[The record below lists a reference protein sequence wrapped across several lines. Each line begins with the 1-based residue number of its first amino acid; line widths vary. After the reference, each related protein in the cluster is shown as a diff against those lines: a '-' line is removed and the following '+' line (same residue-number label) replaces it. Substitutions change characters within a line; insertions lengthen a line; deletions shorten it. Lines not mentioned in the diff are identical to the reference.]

1 MVANTSALVAD
12 PSKTASKA
20 KVCAREPSA
29 GCSRVTSA
37 PRVCTHVASVDSAGG
52 RGLTRHTTRVLRSS
66 GAGMRAAVVASPR
79 ARREV
84 GEVPQPRRLV
94 VRGFRSTSAA
104 QQRRH
109 DSATRSTRPRAMA
122 TSAFSLAVP
131 LALASRGS
139 TRRVA
144 RARARV
150 VSAAHPDAAGGG
162 QAAGARGRV
171 APLLVTSTNDLL
183 DAVLTRALHAPVD
196 PDARPREGEGTHRA
210 HDADLLDALAHRA
223 PELTGSEA
231 ADLLWAVSCAPRFS
245 TLPRNATGRLLDAL
259 VHREGPFAPLHKL
272 YLDESLP
279 LAWMRPAPRRP
290 SSPPARRRRARAPRS
305 PERTPDTARAE
316 PARERPDD
324 EADVH
329 ADLDYK
335 ATPAPERTSSE
346 GMNVDAWSGAPPR
359 AGWHMPYDYSVRDV
373 ARVAHALA
381 SFPPPLDQTAADDR
395 ALTARAVAHLTARFS
410 RDEWTREKTPAEIL
424 ALLAWSFGEMPAAL
438 SSERGCGGGG
448 GGGGGGGDAAVV
460 RGAIDGPVDFRKSA
474 RRAMR
479 ELAAPVRRHADD
491 FTPREIIALV
501 CAYEK
506 TYDDCWLENE
516 PRREPRP
523 EPERAG
529 SSDDSDS
536 AARADGRAAA
546 NHVLQALVPRVLR
559 DTSAYT
565 SRELG
570 YVADA
575 CARFGVH
582 PKREGI
588 WNWTSVILR
597 RRREEERDE
606 AEGEE
611 EEDEEE
617 DEDTRV

>member
-1 MVANTSALVAD
+1 MAALAF
-12 PSKTASKA
+12 
-20 KVCAREPSA
+20 
-29 GCSRVTSA
+29 A
-37 PRVCTHVASVDSAGG
+37 P
-52 RGLTRHTTRVLRSS
+52 
-66 GAGMRAAVVASPR
+66 
-79 ARREV
+79 
-84 GEVPQPRRLV
+84 
-94 VRGFRSTSAA
+94 
-104 QQRRH
+104 
-109 DSATRSTRPRAMA
+109 
-122 TSAFSLAVP
+122 AVP

-150 VSAAHPDAAGGG
+150 VSAARPDLGGG

-171 APLLVTSTNDLL
+171 APLLVTSTNDLV

-196 PDARPREGEGTHRA
+196 PDARPREGGGTHRA

-279 LAWMRPAPRRP
+279 LAWMRPIPRRP
-290 SSPPARRRRARAPRS
+290 PPPPARRRRARARRRPV
-305 PERTPDTARAE
+305 EPDEHARDEPTA
-316 PARERPDD
+316 PARERPDDETDD

-335 ATPAPERTSSE
+335 TTNE
-346 GMNVDAWSGAPPR
+346 DAWSGAPPR
-359 AGWHMPYDYSVRDV
+359 AGWRMPYDYSARDV

-381 SFPPPLDQTAADDR
+381 SFPPPVDQTAADDR

-410 RDEWTREKTPAEIL
+410 RDERTREETPAEIF

-438 SSERGCGGGG
+438 SKSSRDAT
-448 GGGGGGGDAAVV
+448 GGDDAL
-460 RGAIDGPVDFRKSA
+460 RGPADIRASA

-491 FTPREIIALV
+491 FTPREIIAVV

-506 TYDDCWLENE
+506 TYDDCWLV
-516 PRREPRP
+516 R
-523 EPERAG
+523 
-529 SSDDSDS
+529 DDSADDS
-536 AARADGRAAA
+536 ADRSVDHSRIARADGRAAA

-559 DTSAYT
+559 DASAFTSD
-565 SRELG
+565 ELG

-588 WNWTSVILR
+588 WNWTTVILR
-597 RRREEERDE
+597 RRR
-606 AEGEE
+606 
-611 EEDEEE
+611 
-617 DEDTRV
+617 RV